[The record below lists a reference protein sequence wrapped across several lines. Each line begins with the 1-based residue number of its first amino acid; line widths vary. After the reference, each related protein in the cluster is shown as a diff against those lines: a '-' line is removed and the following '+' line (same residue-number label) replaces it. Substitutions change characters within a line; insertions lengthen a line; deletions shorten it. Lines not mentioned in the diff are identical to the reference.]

1 MNKTPP
7 AWRHGTAPKT
17 AVVLVNLGTPDAPT
31 PAAVKRYLAEFLG
44 DPRVVE
50 IPRLI
55 WLAIL
60 HGIILQ
66 VRPKKSAAKYAT
78 IWTDAGSPLLV
89 HTEAQTRLLADTL
102 RQRGH
107 ELTVTWAMRYANHGP
122 RSIPAVL
129 EQLRADNATRILLLP
144 MYPQYSASTTATA
157 IDQALN
163 WLTGLRNQPELR
175 YVRNFADDS
184 GYINAIASQIKAHWQ
199 DNPPPA
205 LPDASYRLVM
215 SFHGLPERNLKLGD
229 PYFCEC
235 HKTARLLAE
244 ALNLPPE
251 SVVTTFQSRFGK
263 AKWLEPY
270 TEPTLIALAEQG
282 VRRVDILCP
291 GFTADC
297 LETLE
302 EINLE
307 VRAAFLTAGG
317 EHFHYLPCLNE
328 TPTWIAALADLTERH
343 LAGWPK
349 PAHGPHA
356 QTALTAQAAR
366 AKALGALE

>member
-1 MNKTPP
+1 MNKTAP
-7 AWRHGTAPKT
+7 AWRHGTPAKT

-31 PAAVKRYLAEFLG
+31 AAAVRRYLAEFLG

-50 IPRLI
+50 IPRAVWML
-55 WLAIL
+55 IL
-60 HGIILQ
+60 HGIILR

-78 IWTDAGSPLLV
+78 VWEDAGSPLMV
-89 HTEAQTRLLADTL
+89 HTKAQTSALEQSL
-102 RQRGH
+102 RARGH
-107 ELTVTWAMRYANHGP
+107 NLIVTWAMRYAGQGP
-122 RSIPAVL
+122 NSITTVL
-129 EQLRADNATRILLLP
+129 ERLRSENATRILVLP

-157 IDQALN
+157 IDEALN
-163 WLTGLRNQPELR
+163 WVTGLRNQPELR
-175 YVRNFADDS
+175 YVRNFADDI
-184 GYINAIASQIKAHWQ
+184 GYINAIANQVRAHWQ
-199 DNPPPA
+199 QNPTPA

-235 HKTARLLAE
+235 HKTARLVAE
-244 ALNLPPE
+244 ALNLPAE

-263 AKWLEPY
+263 AKWVEPY
-270 TEPTLIALAEQG
+270 TEPTLIALAKQG
-282 VRRVDILCP
+282 VKRVDVLCP
-291 GFTADC
+291 GFVADC

-302 EINLE
+302 EINME

-328 TPTWIAALADLTERH
+328 DSNWISALADLTERH
-343 LAGWPK
+343 LAGWPAT
-349 PAHGPHA
+349 PPN
-356 QTALTAQAAR
+356 QQALEQQQAR

>member
-7 AWRHGTAPKT
+7 RWHHGTAPKT

-31 PAAVKRYLAEFLG
+31 PEAVRRYLAEFLG

-50 IPRLI
+50 IPRAL
-55 WLAIL
+55 WMLIL
-60 HGIILQ
+60 HSIILR

-78 IWTDAGSPLLV
+78 VWTDAGSPLMV
-89 HTEAQTRLLADTL
+89 HTQAQTQALEQRL
-102 RQRGH
+102 RQTGH
-107 ELTVTWAMRYANHGP
+107 DLIVTWAMRYAGNGP
-122 RSIPAVL
+122 NSIPAVL
-129 EQLRADNATRILLLP
+129 ERLRAENATRILLLP

-163 WLTGLRNQPELR
+163 WVTGLRNQPELR
-175 YVRNFADDS
+175 YVRNFADDR
-184 GYINAIASQIKAHWQ
+184 GYIEAVAEQIRSHWRN
-199 DNPPPA
+199 NPPPA
-205 LPDASYRLVM
+205 LPDPGYRLVM

-235 HKTARLLAE
+235 HKTARLVAE
-244 ALNLPPE
+244 ALDLPPE

-263 AKWLEPY
+263 AKWLQPY
-270 TEPTLIALAEQG
+270 TEPTLIALAKQG
-282 VRRVDILCP
+282 VKRVDVLCP
-291 GFTADC
+291 GFVADC

-302 EINLE
+302 EINME

-328 TPTWIAALADLTERH
+328 DSFWIKALADLTERH
-343 LAGWPK
+343 LSGWPTRAAD
-349 PAHGPHA
+349 PA
-356 QTALTAQAAR
+356 ALEKQAAQA
-366 AKALGALE
+366 KILGALE

>member
-1 MNKTPP
+1 MNKNATH
-7 AWRHGTAPKT
+7 WRHGTPART

-50 IPRLI
+50 IPRPI

-60 HGIILQ
+60 HGIILR
-66 VRPKKSAAKYAT
+66 VRPKKSAAKYAA
-78 IWTDAGSPLLV
+78 IWTDAGSPLQV

-102 RQRGH
+102 RARSH
-107 ELTVTWAMRYANHGP
+107 DLIVTWAMRYADNGP

-129 EQLRADNATRILLLP
+129 EQLRTQNATRILLLP
-144 MYPQYSASTTATA
+144 MYPQYSASTTATV
-157 IDQALN
+157 IDAALN
-163 WLTGLRNQPELR
+163 WVTGLRNQPELR
-175 YVRNFADDS
+175 YVRNFADDN
-184 GYINAIASQIKAHWQ
+184 GYINAIASQIRTHWQ
-199 DNPPPA
+199 NTPAPA
-205 LPDASYRLVM
+205 LPNPDYRLVM
-215 SFHGLPERNLKLGD
+215 SFHGLPERSLQLGD

-235 HKTARLLAE
+235 HKTARLVAE

-263 AKWLEPY
+263 AKWLQPY
-270 TEPTLIALAEQG
+270 TEPTLIALAKQG
-282 VRRVDILCP
+282 VKRVDVLCP
-291 GFTADC
+291 GFVADC

-302 EINLE
+302 EINME

-328 TPTWIAALADLTERH
+328 DPLWIKALADLTERH
-343 LAGWPK
+343 LGGWPLQSAA
-349 PAHGPHA
+349 PDTLAR
-356 QTALTAQAAR
+356 QATR
-366 AKALGALE
+366 AKTLGALE

>member
-1 MNKTPP
+1 MNKNIPV
-7 AWRHGTAPKT
+7 WRHGTPPRT

-31 PAAVKRYLAEFLG
+31 ATAVRRYLAEFLG

-50 IPRLI
+50 IPHLLWAI
-55 WLAIL
+55 IL
-60 HGIILQ
+60 HGIILR

-89 HTEAQTRLLADTL
+89 HTEAQAQLLASTL

-107 ELTVTWAMRYANHGP
+107 DLIVTWAMRYAGNGP

-129 EQLRADNATRILLLP
+129 KQLRADNATRILLLP
-144 MYPQYSASTTATA
+144 MYPQFSASTTATA
-157 IDQALN
+157 IDQAAT
-163 WLTGLRNQPELR
+163 WLTTLRNQPELR
-175 YVRNFADDS
+175 YVRNFADDR
-184 GYINAIASQIKAHWQ
+184 GYINAIASEIRAHWQ
-199 DNPPPA
+199 KNPPPE
-205 LPDASYRLVM
+205 LPDPHYRLVM

-235 HKTARLLAE
+235 HKTARLVAE
-244 ALNLPPE
+244 ALNLPAE

-263 AKWLEPY
+263 AKWLQPY
-270 TEPTLIALAEQG
+270 TEPTLIELAKQG
-282 VRRVDILCP
+282 VKRIDILCP
-291 GFTADC
+291 GFVADC

-302 EINLE
+302 EINME

-328 TPTWIAALADLTERH
+328 TPAWMTALADLTERH
-343 LAGWPK
+343 LAGWPLRA
-349 PAHGPHA
+349 PVHD
-356 QTALTAQAAR
+356 ALEQQAAQ

>member
-7 AWRHGTAPKT
+7 AWRHGTPAKT

-55 WLAIL
+55 WLVIL

-78 IWTDAGSPLLV
+78 IWTDQGSPLMV
-89 HTEAQTRLLADTL
+89 HTEAQTRLLAETL
-102 RQRGH
+102 QQRGH
-107 ELTVTWAMRYANHGP
+107 QDLIVTWAMRYAGNGP

-129 EQLRADNATRILLLP
+129 EQLRTENATRILLVP
-144 MYPQYSASTTATA
+144 MYPQFSASTTATA

-163 WLTGLRNQPELR
+163 WVTGLRNQPELR
-175 YVRNFADDS
+175 YIRNFADDR
-184 GYINAIASQIKAHWQ
+184 GYINAIADQIKAHWQ
-199 DNPPPA
+199 HNPPPA

-235 HKTARLLAE
+235 HKTARLVAE
-244 ALNLPPE
+244 ALNLPAD
-251 SVVTTFQSRFGK
+251 SVIATFQSRFGK
-263 AKWLEPY
+263 AKWVEPY
-270 TEPTLIALAEQG
+270 TEPTLIDLAKQG
-282 VRRVDILCP
+282 VKRVDVLCP

-307 VRAAFLTAGG
+307 VRSAFLTAGG

-328 TPTWIAALADLTERH
+328 GTAWINALADLTEKH

-349 PAHGPHA
+349 QASSPAELA
-356 QTALTAQAAR
+356 TQAAR
-366 AKALGALE
+366 AKSLGALE

>member
-1 MNKTPP
+1 MNKNPVT
-7 AWRHGTAPKT
+7 WRHGTPAKT
-17 AVVLVNLGTPDAPT
+17 AVVLVNLGTPDDPT

-50 IPRLI
+50 IPRLL

-89 HTEAQTRLLADTL
+89 HTEAQSRLLADAM

-107 ELTVTWAMRYANHGP
+107 DLIVTWAMRYAGKGP

-163 WLTGLRNQPELR
+163 WVTGLRNQPELR
-175 YVRNFADDS
+175 YVRNFADDK
-184 GYINAIASQIKAHWQ
+184 GYINAITSEIRTHWQ
-199 DNPPPA
+199 QNPPPA
-205 LPDASYRLVM
+205 LPDAGYRLVM

-235 HKTARLLAE
+235 HKTARLVAE
-244 ALNLPPE
+244 ALDLPPE

-263 AKWLEPY
+263 AKWVEPY
-270 TEPTLIALAEQG
+270 TEPTLIDLAKQG
-282 VRRVDILCP
+282 VKRVDVLCP
-291 GFTADC
+291 GFVADC

-317 EHFHYLPCLNE
+317 EHLHYLPCLNE
-328 TPTWIAALADLTERH
+328 APAWISALADLTERH
-343 LAGWPK
+343 LAGWPL
-349 PAHGPHA
+349 HA
-356 QTALTAQAAR
+356 PDAAALERQATC

>member
-1 MNKTPP
+1 MNHTPV
-7 AWRHGTAPKT
+7 AWRHGTTART
-17 AVVLVNLGTPDAPT
+17 AVVLVNLGTPTAPNA
-31 PAAVKRYLAEFLG
+31 AAVRRYLAEFLG

-50 IPRLI
+50 IPRVL

-60 HGIILQ
+60 HGIILR

-78 IWTDAGSPLLV
+78 IWTDTGSPLLV

-107 ELTVTWAMRYANHGP
+107 DLVVTWAMRYAGNGP

-157 IDQALN
+157 IDQALH
-163 WLTGLRNQPELR
+163 WLTTLRNQPELR
-175 YVRNFADDS
+175 YVRNFADDT
-184 GYINAIASQIKAHWQ
+184 GYINAVADRIRAHWQ
-199 DNPPPA
+199 SNPAPA
-205 LPDASYRLVM
+205 LPDPHYRLVM

-235 HKTARLLAE
+235 HKTARLVAE
-244 ALNLPPE
+244 ALDLPPE

-263 AKWLEPY
+263 AKWLQPY
-270 TEPTLIALAEQG
+270 TEPTLIDLAKQG
-282 VRRVDILCP
+282 VKRVDILCP
-291 GFTADC
+291 GFVADC

-302 EINLE
+302 EINME
-307 VRAAFLTAGG
+307 VRSAFLTAGG
-317 EHFHYLPCLNE
+317 EHFHYITCLNE
-328 TPTWIAALADLTERH
+328 TASWINALTTLTERH
-343 LAGWPK
+343 LAGWPLR
-349 PAHGPHA
+349 
-356 QTALTAQAAR
+356 TALPESLAQQVAR
-366 AKALGALE
+366 AQALGALE

>member
-7 AWRHGTAPKT
+7 AWHHGTAPKT
-17 AVVLVNLGTPDAPT
+17 AVVLVNLGTPEAPT
-31 PAAVKRYLAEFLG
+31 PEAVRRYLAEFLG

-50 IPRLI
+50 IPRAL
-55 WLAIL
+55 WMLIL
-60 HGIILQ
+60 HGIILR

-78 IWTDAGSPLLV
+78 IWTDTGSPLLV

-107 ELTVTWAMRYANHGP
+107 DLIVTWAMRYAGNGSN
-122 RSIPAVL
+122 SIPAVL
-129 EQLRADNATRILLLP
+129 ERLRAENATRILLLP

-157 IDQALN
+157 IDQGLN

-175 YVRNFADDS
+175 YIRNFADDN
-184 GYINAIASQIKAHWQ
+184 GYIDAVAKQVRTHWQ
-199 DNPPPA
+199 NTPPPA
-205 LPDASYRLVM
+205 LPDANYRLVM

-235 HKTARLLAE
+235 HKTARLVAE
-244 ALNLPPE
+244 ALGLPSE
-251 SVVTTFQSRFGK
+251 SVITTFQSRFGK
-263 AKWLEPY
+263 AKWLQPY
-270 TEPTLIALAEQG
+270 TEPTLIDLARQG
-282 VRRVDILCP
+282 VKRVDILCP
-291 GFTADC
+291 GFVADC

-302 EINLE
+302 EINME

-328 TPTWIAALADLTERH
+328 DPLWINALADLTERH
-343 LAGWPK
+343 LGGWPTS
-349 PAHGPHA
+349 ATDIA
-356 QTALTAQAAR
+356 ALERQAVRAR
-366 AKALGALE
+366 ALGALE

>member
-7 AWRHGTAPKT
+7 RWHHGTAPKT

-31 PAAVKRYLAEFLG
+31 PEAVRRYLAEFLG

-50 IPRLI
+50 IPRAL
-55 WLAIL
+55 WMLIL
-60 HGIILQ
+60 HGIILR

-78 IWTDAGSPLLV
+78 VWTDAGSPLMV
-89 HTEAQTRLLADTL
+89 HTQAQTQALEQRL
-102 RQRGH
+102 RQTGH
-107 ELTVTWAMRYANHGP
+107 DLIVTWAMRYAGNGP
-122 RSIPAVL
+122 NSIPAVL
-129 EQLRADNATRILLLP
+129 ERLRAENATRILLLP

-163 WLTGLRNQPELR
+163 WVTGLRNQPELR
-175 YVRNFADDS
+175 YVRNFADDR
-184 GYINAIASQIKAHWQ
+184 GYIEAVAEQIRSHWRN
-199 DNPPPA
+199 NPPPA
-205 LPDASYRLVM
+205 LPDPGYRLVM

-235 HKTARLLAE
+235 HKTARLVAE
-244 ALNLPPE
+244 ALDLPPE

-263 AKWLEPY
+263 AKWLQPY
-270 TEPTLIALAEQG
+270 TEPTLIALAKQG
-282 VRRVDILCP
+282 VKRVDVLCP
-291 GFTADC
+291 GFVADC

-302 EINLE
+302 EINME

-328 TPTWIAALADLTERH
+328 DSFWIKALADLTERH
-343 LAGWPK
+343 LSGWPTRAAD
-349 PAHGPHA
+349 PA
-356 QTALTAQAAR
+356 ALEKQAAQA
-366 AKALGALE
+366 KILGALE

>member
-1 MNKTPP
+1 MNQHSTS
-7 AWRHGTAPKT
+7 WRHGTPPRT

-31 PAAVKRYLAEFLG
+31 ADAVSRYLAEFLG

-60 HGIILQ
+60 HGIILR

-78 IWTDAGSPLLV
+78 IWTEGGSPLLV
-89 HTEAQTRLLADTL
+89 HTEAQSRLLDDAL

-107 ELTVTWAMRYANHGP
+107 DLIVTWAMRYANNGP
-122 RSIPAVL
+122 RSIPSVL
-129 EQLRADNATRILLLP
+129 EQLRAKNATRILLLP

-163 WLTGLRNQPELR
+163 WVTGLRNQPELR
-175 YVRNFADDS
+175 YVRNFADDK
-184 GYINAIASQIKAHWQ
+184 GYIRAITSDIRKHWQ
-199 DNPPPA
+199 HNPPPA
-205 LPDASYRLVM
+205 LPDPSYRLVM

-235 HKTARLLAE
+235 HKTARLVAE
-244 ALNLPPE
+244 SLDLPPE
-251 SVVTTFQSRFGK
+251 SVIATFQSRFGK
-263 AKWLEPY
+263 AKWVEPY
-270 TEPTLIALAEQG
+270 TEPTLIDLAKQG
-282 VRRVDILCP
+282 VKRVDILCP
-291 GFTADC
+291 GFVADC

-328 TPTWIAALADLTERH
+328 TPEWISALADLTERH
-343 LAGWPK
+343 LAGWPLRA
-349 PAHGPHA
+349 PDEATLEH
-356 QTALTAQAAR
+356 QADR

>member
-1 MNKTPP
+1 MNKTAP
-7 AWRHGTAPKT
+7 AWRHGTPART

-31 PAAVKRYLAEFLG
+31 PAAVRRYLAEFLG

-50 IPRLI
+50 IPRAI
-55 WLAIL
+55 WMLIL
-60 HGIILQ
+60 HGIILR

-78 IWTDAGSPLLV
+78 VWEDAGSPLMV
-89 HTEAQTRLLADTL
+89 HTKAQTSLLEQSL

-107 ELTVTWAMRYANHGP
+107 DLIVTWAMRYAGQGP
-122 RSIPAVL
+122 NSIPAVL
-129 EQLRADNATRILLLP
+129 ERLRSENATRILVLP

-157 IDQALN
+157 IDEALN
-163 WLTGLRNQPELR
+163 WVTGLRNQPELR
-175 YVRNFADDS
+175 YVRNFADDA
-184 GYINAIASQIKAHWQ
+184 GYINAIANQVRAHWQ
-199 DNPPPA
+199 QNPTPA
-205 LPDASYRLVM
+205 LPDANYRLVM

-235 HKTARLLAE
+235 HKTARLVAE
-244 ALNLPPE
+244 ALNLPAE

-263 AKWLEPY
+263 AKWVEPY
-270 TEPTLIALAEQG
+270 TEPTLIALAKQG
-282 VRRVDILCP
+282 VNRVDVLCP
-291 GFTADC
+291 GFVADC

-302 EINLE
+302 EINME

-328 TPTWIAALADLTERH
+328 DLNWISALADLTERH
-343 LAGWPK
+343 LAGWPS
-349 PAHGPHA
+349 
-356 QTALTAQAAR
+356 TAPDRQALEQQQAR

>member
-1 MNKTPP
+1 MNKKPVT
-7 AWRHGTAPKT
+7 WRHGTPPKT
-17 AVVLVNLGTPDAPT
+17 AVVLVNLGTPESPT
-31 PAAVKRYLAEFLG
+31 PPAVRRYLAEFLG

-50 IPRLI
+50 IPRLL

-60 HGIILQ
+60 HGIILR

-89 HTEAQTRLLADTL
+89 HTEAQTRLLADSL

-107 ELTVTWAMRYANHGP
+107 DLILTWAMRYANNGP

-157 IDQALN
+157 IDQALS
-163 WLTGLRNQPELR
+163 WLSALRNQPELR
-175 YVRNFADDS
+175 YVRNFADDA
-184 GYINAIASQIKAHWQ
+184 GYINAIASEIRAHWATT
-199 DNPPPA
+199 PPPA
-205 LPDASYRLVM
+205 LPDQSYRLVM

-235 HKTARLLAE
+235 HKTARLVAE
-244 ALNLPPE
+244 ALDLPPE

-263 AKWLEPY
+263 AKWLQPY
-270 TEPTLIALAEQG
+270 TEPTLIDLAKQG
-282 VRRVDILCP
+282 VKRVDILCP
-291 GFTADC
+291 GFVADC

-302 EINLE
+302 EINME

-328 TPTWIAALADLTERH
+328 NPAWIEALANLCERH
-343 LAGWPK
+343 LSGWP
-349 PAHGPHA
+349 
-356 QTALTAQAAR
+356 LQAPTHDIRERQATR

>member
-1 MNKTPP
+1 MNNDVPV
-7 AWRHGTAPKT
+7 WRHGTPPRT
-17 AVVLVNLGTPDAPT
+17 AVVLVNLGTPDAPNA
-31 PAAVKRYLAEFLG
+31 AAVRRYLAEFLG

-50 IPRLI
+50 IPRLL

-60 HGIILQ
+60 HGIILR

-89 HTEAQTRLLADTL
+89 HTEAQTRLLASTL

-107 ELTVTWAMRYANHGP
+107 DLIVTWAMRYAGNGP
-122 RSIPAVL
+122 RSIPATL
-129 EQLRADNATRILLLP
+129 EGLRAQNATRILLLP

-157 IDQALN
+157 IDEALN

-175 YVRNFADDS
+175 YVRNFTDDT
-184 GYINAIASQIKAHWQ
+184 GYINAISSEIRSHWQ
-199 DNPPPA
+199 KNPPPG
-205 LPDASYRLVM
+205 LPEPSYRLVM

-235 HKTARLLAE
+235 HKTARLVAE
-244 ALNLPPE
+244 ALGLPAE

-263 AKWLEPY
+263 AKWLQPY
-270 TEPTLIALAEQG
+270 TEPTLIDLAKQG
-282 VRRVDILCP
+282 VKRVDILCP
-291 GFTADC
+291 GFVADC

-302 EINLE
+302 EINME

-328 TPTWIAALADLTERH
+328 APAWISALADLTERH
-343 LAGWPK
+343 LAGWPVTETGA
-349 PAHGPHA
+349 PAKE
-356 QTALTAQAAR
+356 ALEQQAAR
-366 AKALGALE
+366 ARTLGALE

>member
-1 MNKTPP
+1 MTQHPT
-7 AWRHGTAPKT
+7 WRHGTPART
-17 AVVLVNLGTPDAPT
+17 AVVLVNLGTPESPT
-31 PAAVKRYLAEFLG
+31 PAAVRRYLAEFLG

-50 IPRLI
+50 IPRAL
-55 WLAIL
+55 WMLIL
-60 HGIILQ
+60 HGIILR

-107 ELTVTWAMRYANHGP
+107 DLLVTWAMRYADNGP

-129 EQLRADNATRILLLP
+129 EQLRAQNATRILLLP

-157 IDQALN
+157 IDEALN
-163 WLTGLRNQPELR
+163 WVTGLRNQPELR
-175 YVRNFADDS
+175 YVRNFADDA
-184 GYINAIASQIKAHWQ
+184 GYINAIASQIRAHWQ
-199 DNPPPA
+199 TNPPPT
-205 LPDASYRLVM
+205 LPDPSYRLVM
-215 SFHGLPERNLKLGD
+215 SFHGLPERSLTLGD

-235 HKTARLLAE
+235 QKTARLVAE
-244 ALNLPPE
+244 ALALPAE
-251 SVVTTFQSRFGK
+251 SVIATFQSRFGK
-263 AKWLEPY
+263 AKWLQPY
-270 TEPTLIALAEQG
+270 TEPTLIELAKQG
-282 VRRVDILCP
+282 VQRVDILCP

-302 EINLE
+302 EINME

-328 TPTWIAALADLTERH
+328 APSWINALGDLTERQ
-343 LAGWPK
+343 LGGWPTGQ
-349 PAHGPHA
+349 AA
-356 QTALTAQAAR
+356 TATLDLQAAR

>member
-1 MNKTPP
+1 MNKKPVT
-7 AWRHGTAPKT
+7 WRHGTPPKT
-17 AVVLVNLGTPDAPT
+17 AVVLVNLGTPESPT
-31 PAAVKRYLAEFLG
+31 PPAVRRYLAEFLG

-50 IPRLI
+50 IPRLL

-60 HGIILQ
+60 HGIILR

-89 HTEAQTRLLADTL
+89 HTEAQSRLLGDVL

-107 ELTVTWAMRYANHGP
+107 DLVVTWAMRYANNGP
-122 RSIPAVL
+122 RSIPVVL

-157 IDQALN
+157 IDQALS
-163 WLTGLRNQPELR
+163 WLSALRNQPELR
-175 YVRNFADDS
+175 YVRNFADDA
-184 GYINAIASQIKAHWQ
+184 GYINAIANEIRTHWATT
-199 DNPPPA
+199 PPPT
-205 LPDASYRLVM
+205 LPDQSYRLVM

-235 HKTARLLAE
+235 HKTARLVAE
-244 ALNLPPE
+244 ALDLPPE

-263 AKWLEPY
+263 AKWLQPY
-270 TEPTLIALAEQG
+270 TEPTLIELAKQG
-282 VRRVDILCP
+282 VKRVDILCP
-291 GFTADC
+291 GFVADC

-302 EINLE
+302 EINME

-328 TPTWIAALADLTERH
+328 NPGWIEALADLCERH
-343 LAGWPK
+343 LAGWP
-349 PAHGPHA
+349 
-356 QTALTAQAAR
+356 LQAPSHDTRERQATR